1 MEQNTTP
8 APAGTPSEGRGRPFL
23 ELKHIDKRFGGVHA
37 LDDVSFSICEGE
49 TYCLMGENGSGKSTL
64 IKVISGVYAADGGEM
79 ILNGKTYRHITPTQA
94 IEAGIQIIYQ
104 DFSIFPNLT
113 VAENIALS
121 SLVIRRKKL
130 VDKKEIRAI
139 AKAALEKLNVDLPLD
154 EEVSHLPVAGKQ
166 IVAIARGIA
175 QDVKLLIADEP
186 TTALTHKE
194 ILALYDIIDT
204 LKAKGIAIIFVSHK
218 IEEVFNISQRI
229 AILRNGK
236 KVLDDSISN
245 FDKNSLTYHM
255 TGREIPNIPYEY
267 VPDPDEKAPIL
278 EVEGLTQ
285 DGAFHDITF
294 ALHTHEILGITG
306 QLGCGRTELAKAL
319 FGIGRNRGTIRIRG
333 QEVSIRS
340 VQDAHRLGIGYLP
353 EDRLSEGLFLQ
364 RSLSDNM
371 TAADVDGL
379 AHGIMLD
386 RNELLDVSREWLRQL
401 DIAAQGPE
409 IPARNLSGG
418 NQQRIVLA
426 KWLQTKPRLLILNCP
441 TVGVDVGSKNQIH
454 EIVKK
459 LAREGM
465 GIIVISDDIGEI
477 VTLCSR
483 VIIMKDGRLI
493 KEVNSA
499 DTTVEALERDVIDGG
514 EGSDAT

>member
-1 MEQNTTP
+1 MERP
-8 APAGTPSEGRGRPFL
+8 APSADPRPARGSCFL
-23 ELKHIDKRFGGVHA
+23 ELREIDKRFGGVHA
-37 LDDVSFSICEGE
+37 LDHVSFSICEGE

-64 IKVISGVYAADGGEM
+64 IKVISGVYTADSGEM
-79 ILNGKTYRHITPTQA
+79 ILNGKSYRHITPTQA

-104 DFSIFPNLT
+104 DFSVFPNLT

-121 SLVIRRKKL
+121 NLVIRRKKTI
-130 VDKKEIRAI
+130 DRKEINAI
-139 AKAALEKLNVDLPLD
+139 AKAALDKLGVELPLD
-154 EEVSHLPVAGKQ
+154 QEVSRLSVAGKQ
-166 IVAIARGIA
+166 IVAIARGLA
-175 QDVKLLIADEP
+175 QDVKLLVMDEP